1 MPTKTAT
8 FFSQHQ
14 VWQFI
19 RLGFLAIMLVSFSA
33 CEQQQSVAAET
44 SDTQTTEKAVKAEL
58 DTAFTKDANRV
69 THFLMGTGS
78 VKGVYF
84 PIGGVICRLLN
95 RHTSSHKIRCSL
107 ESTGGSIDNLRQL
120 NSGNYDIVFAQSN
133 WQHHAYHGTSTFK
146 EEGAN
151 QQLRAVFALEPDPL
165 ALIVKDDSDI
175 KSFEDLAE
183 KKVSF
188 GYTRSLQ
195 HRIMNDF
202 LAAKGWKNKKFD
214 AVIPMSD
221 AKQVREICA
230 GNLDAILL
238 LASSLDDRLTEMTDD
253 CKLRLVPIQD
263 GEISKIIS
271 DKPYYR
277 TGKIVPHKKLEN
289 KKMVDSFGLGATFVA
304 LASTSP
310 KAIYHVVKEVV
321 ENFNDFR
328 SLHPSLQTL
337 KKQDLPY
344 AGISAPLHPGAIRYY
359 KEARLLKK

>member
-1 MPTKTAT
+1 MTILPYLLPYLKKVNLKSSLILVLAFVLAACNQQTADNT
-8 FFSQHQ
+8 AQ
-14 VWQFI
+14 
-19 RLGFLAIMLVSFSA
+19 
-33 CEQQQSVAAET
+33 E
-44 SDTQTTEKAVKAEL
+44 SDVEAVKKSAEVE
-58 DTAFTKDANRV
+58 TAFTRDANRV

-78 VKGVYF
+78 VRGVYF

-95 RHTSSHKIRCSL
+95 RHTLAHKIRCSI

-120 NSGNYDIVFAQSN
+120 NNGNYDIVFAQSN

-146 EEGAN
+146 EAGPN
-151 QQLRAVFALEPDPL
+151 HQLRAVFALEPDPL
-165 ALIVKDDSDI
+165 AVVVRVDSEI
-175 KSFEDLAE
+175 QSFEDLPG
-183 KKVSF
+183 KDVSF
-188 GYTRSLQ
+188 GYARSLQ
-195 HRIMNDF
+195 HRIVNDL
-202 LAAKGWKNKKFD
+202 LAAKGWKDKKFKS
-214 AVIPMSD
+214 VIDMSD

-238 LASSLDDRLTEMTDD
+238 LASSLDDRLAKIPED
-253 CKLRLVPIQD
+253 CKLRLVPVESP
-263 GEISKIIS
+263 EISKVIAE
-271 DKPYYR
+271 KPYYR
-277 TGKIVPHKKLEN
+277 TGKILPHAHLEN
-289 KKMVDSFGLGATFVA
+289 TMPVESFGLGATFVA

-310 KAIYHVVKEVV
+310 KAIYNVVKEVV